1 MYALSLKNVAK
12 KGLERFKMEQ
22 KSYKNC
28 HFFNLGTR
36 ISLALYFDA
45 EST

>member
-1 MYALSLKNVAK
+1 MYASLFGIVVK
-12 KGLERFKMEQ
+12 KRLK
-22 KSYKNC
+22 KSKYDLKPYKNC
-28 HFFNLGTR
+28 HFFILGTR